1 MHSKSYNIK
10 MMINDNTDE
19 FIEELSQS
27 LPCRKKTSMKGSD
40 SLFDCVNLLYYKCHK
55 INFK

>member
-10 MMINDNTDE
+10 MMINDNADE

-27 LPCRKKTSMKGSD
+27 LLVEKK
-40 SLFDCVNLLYYKCHK
+40 HQ
-55 INFK
+55 